1 MAIGFAP
8 VVAYLKSGGS
18 LYMNESLNVKHG
30 LWKLTAKGSIDT
42 LEVNCKRL
50 KPWEASLVKSSSP
63 VSLEGWT

>member
-30 LWKLTAKGSIDT
+30 IDD
-42 LEVNCKRL
+42 VII
-50 KPWEASLVKSSSP
+50 VII
-63 VSLEGWT
+63 